1 MTQNQSEALDNPTMS
16 FSDVVQ
22 LIRADS
28 SRSRGVSLSY
38 VEASKI
44 LDVAIYP
51 HVYHEQSAL
60 LNRIEASLP
69 EKRYTKTIIPGV
81 GAEATDEEYIYNKA
95 LDDVKQILQQ
105 EREKL

>member
-1 MTQNQSEALDNPTMS
+1 MTQNQSEALDSPTMS

-22 LIRADS
+22 LIRKENDFK
-28 SRSRGVSLSY
+28 LSY

-51 HVYHEQSAL
+51 QVHEAELAL
-60 LNRIEASLP
+60 LNRIEEKIQKKEDRP
-69 EKRYTKTIIPGV
+69 ENYPEQWYRGFNY
-81 GAEATDEEYIYNKA
+81 AQDEI
-95 LDDVKQILQQ
+95 KQILQK